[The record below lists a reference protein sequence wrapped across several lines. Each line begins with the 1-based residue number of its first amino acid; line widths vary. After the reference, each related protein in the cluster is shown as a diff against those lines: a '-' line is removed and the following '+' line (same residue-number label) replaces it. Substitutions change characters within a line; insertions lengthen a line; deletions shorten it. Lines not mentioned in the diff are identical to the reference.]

1 MICLV
6 LVACAAASASA
17 QDAQDDDP
25 VAKTI
30 REAQA
35 AKDRQVER
43 ALLAPTKAFE
53 PIERKTPAPP
63 PPPPPPPATWTGQ
76 SSIPLLPVAIGVGAI
91 IVLFVA
97 QAVWRWA
104 GAEPPSR

>member
-17 QDAQDDDP
+17 QDGQDDP

-30 REAQA
+30 RDAQA

-63 PPPPPPPATWTGQ
+63 PSPPATWTGQ
-76 SSIPLLPVAIGVGAI
+76 SSIPWVPVAAVVGA
-91 IVLFVA
+91 LFVLLVVR
-97 QAVWRWA
+97 AVWRWA
-104 GAEPPSR
+104 GDGPRSR